1 MNYILES
8 LHNNTNIII
17 VKNNGILCFD
27 DEMMIVEDSE
37 TKKICLNTDNNYK
50 TCDFKVLQSTY
61 DKINYVV
68 AMMKYLKNED
78 IILLK
83 NRISTL
89 LKKYIRISTVD
100 YKQKVVKKF
109 KDNDGNIIPTEDVF
123 YSYSL
128 RKHFY
133 FSNIKDLV
141 FLDESEETKLE
152 DNYGYI
158 SYISFLN
165 FQNFLKEENTT
176 YEDFISNTKYCVVI
190 DEMNKFENFKK
201 KGLIDISKIKKEY
214 KLEYK

>member
-1 MNYILES
+1 MNYILEN
-8 LHNNTNIII
+8 LHNNTNIIV
-17 VKNNGILCFD
+17 VKNNGNFGFD
-27 DEMMIVEDSE
+27 DEMMVVNSDINKLYIIPD
-37 TKKICLNTDNNYK
+37 DYK

-61 DKINYVV
+61 NKINYVV

-89 LKKYIRISTVD
+89 LKKYMGDVD
-100 YKQKVVKKF
+100 VVYHQKVVEKF
-109 KDNDGNIIPTEDVF
+109 KDNNGNVVPTEDVF

-128 RKHFY
+128 KKHFY
-133 FSNIKDLV
+133 FSCINDIV

-152 DNYGYI
+152 DNYGNI

-165 FQNFLKEENTT
+165 FQNFLKEENTS

-214 KLEYK
+214 KLECK

>member
-8 LHNNTNIII
+8 LHNNTNIIV
-17 VKNNGILCFD
+17 VKNNGNLVFD
-27 DEMMIVEDSE
+27 DEMMVVDSE
-37 TKKICLNTDNNYK
+37 INKLNIFPDNYK
-50 TCDFKVLQSTY
+50 SGYFKILQSTY
-61 DKINYVV
+61 DKINYVF

-89 LKKYIRISTVD
+89 LKKYMGDVD
-100 YKQKVVKKF
+100 VIYHQKVVKKF
-109 KDNDGNIIPTEDVF
+109 KDRDGNVVPTEDVF

-128 RKHFY
+128 KKHFY
-133 FSNIKDLV
+133 FSCINDIV

-152 DNYGYI
+152 DNYGNI

-165 FQNFLKEENTT
+165 FQNFLKEENTS

>member
-1 MNYILES
+1 
-8 LHNNTNIII
+8 
-17 VKNNGILCFD
+17 
-27 DEMMIVEDSE
+27 
-37 TKKICLNTDNNYK
+37 
-50 TCDFKVLQSTY
+50 
-61 DKINYVV
+61 
-68 AMMKYLKNED
+68 MKYLKNED

-89 LKKYIRISTVD
+89 LKKYMGDVD
-100 YKQKVVKKF
+100 VIYHQQVVKKF
-109 KDNDGNIIPTEDVF
+109 KDRDGNVVPTEDVF

-128 RKHFY
+128 KKHFY
-133 FSNIKDLV
+133 FPYINDIV
-141 FLDESEETKLE
+141 FLEESKETKLK
-152 DNYGYI
+152 DNYGNI

-165 FQNFLKEENTT
+165 FQNFLKEENTS

>member
-1 MNYILES
+1 MDYIFEK
-8 LHNNTNIII
+8 LHNNTNIIV
-17 VKNNGILCFD
+17 VKNNGNFGFD
-27 DEMMIVEDSE
+27 DEMMVVDSE
-37 TKKICLNTDNNYK
+37 INKLNIFPDNYK
-50 TCDFKVLQSTY
+50 AGYFKILQSTY

-89 LKKYIRISTVD
+89 LKKYMGDVD
-100 YKQKVVKKF
+100 VIYHQKVVKKF
-109 KDNDGNIIPTEDVF
+109 KDRDGNVVPTEDVF

-128 RKHFY
+128 KKHFY
-133 FSNIKDLV
+133 FPYINDIV
-141 FLDESEETKLE
+141 FLEESKETKLK
-152 DNYGYI
+152 DNYGNI

-165 FQNFLKEENTT
+165 FQNFLKEENTS

>member
-1 MNYILES
+1 MNYILEN
-8 LHNNTNIII
+8 LHNNTNIIV
-17 VKNNGILCFD
+17 VKNNGNFDFD
-27 DEMMIVEDSE
+27 DEMMVVNSDINKLYIIPD
-37 TKKICLNTDNNYK
+37 DYK
-50 TCDFKVLQSTY
+50 TCGFKVLQSTY
-61 DKINYVV
+61 NKINYVV
-68 AMMKYLKNED
+68 AMMKYLENED

-89 LKKYIRISTVD
+89 LKKYMGDVD
-100 YKQKVVKKF
+100 VIYHQKVVKKF
-109 KDNDGNIIPTEDVF
+109 KDRDGNVVPTEDVF

-128 RKHFY
+128 KKHFY
-133 FSNIKDLV
+133 FPYINDIV
-141 FLDESEETKLE
+141 FLEESKKTKLK
-152 DNYGYI
+152 DNYGNI

-165 FQNFLKEENTT
+165 FQNFLKEENTS

>member
-1 MNYILES
+1 MDYIFEK
-8 LHNNTNIII
+8 LHNNTNIIV
-17 VKNNGILCFD
+17 VKKNGNFGFD
-27 DEMMIVEDSE
+27 DEMMVVDSE
-37 TKKICLNTDNNYK
+37 INKLNIFPDNYK
-50 TCDFKVLQSTY
+50 AGYFKILQSTY

-89 LKKYIRISTVD
+89 LKKYMGDVD
-100 YKQKVVKKF
+100 VIYHQKVIKKF
-109 KDNDGNIIPTEDVF
+109 KDRDGNVVPTEDVF

-128 RKHFY
+128 KKHFY
-133 FSNIKDLV
+133 FSCINDIV

-152 DNYGYI
+152 DNYGNI

-165 FQNFLKEENTT
+165 FQNFLKEENTS

-214 KLEYK
+214 KLECK

>member
-8 LHNNTNIII
+8 LHNNTNIIV
-17 VKNNGILCFD
+17 VKNNGNLVFD
-27 DEMMIVEDSE
+27 DEMMVVDSE
-37 TKKICLNTDNNYK
+37 INKLNIFPDNYK
-50 TCDFKVLQSTY
+50 SGYFKILQSTY
-61 DKINYVV
+61 DKINYVF

-89 LKKYIRISTVD
+89 LKKYMGDVD
-100 YKQKVVKKF
+100 VIYHQKVVEKF
-109 KDNDGNIIPTEDVF
+109 KDRDGNIVPTEDVF

-128 RKHFY
+128 KKHFY
-133 FSNIKDLV
+133 FSCINDIV
-141 FLDESEETKLE
+141 FLDKSEETKLE
-152 DNYGYI
+152 DNYGNI

-165 FQNFLKEENTT
+165 FQNFLKEENTS

-214 KLEYK
+214 KLECK

>member
-8 LHNNTNIII
+8 LHNNTNIIV
-17 VKNNGILCFD
+17 VKNNGNLGFD
-27 DEMMIVEDSE
+27 DDMMIVTDSE
-37 TKKICLNTDNNYK
+37 TNKFYLDPYNDYK
-50 TCDFKVLQSTY
+50 TCDFRVLQSTY
-61 DKINYVV
+61 DKINYVI
-68 AMMKYLKNED
+68 AMMKYLKDED

-89 LKKYIRISTVD
+89 LKKYIGISTVD
-100 YKQKVVKKF
+100 YKQKVVEEF
-109 KDNDGNIIPTEDVF
+109 KDKDGNVIPTEDVF

-133 FSNIKDLV
+133 FPCINDIV
-141 FLDESEETKLE
+141 FLDESKETTLT
-152 DNYGYI
+152 DNYGDI

-165 FQNFLKEENTT
+165 FQNFLKEENIT

-190 DEMNKFENFKK
+190 NYMNKFENFKK

>member
-1 MNYILES
+1 MDYIFEK
-8 LHNNTNIII
+8 LHNNTNIIV
-17 VKNNGILCFD
+17 VKNNGNFGFD
-27 DEMMIVEDSE
+27 DEMMVVDSE
-37 TKKICLNTDNNYK
+37 INKLNIFPDNYK
-50 TCDFKVLQSTY
+50 SGYFKILQSTY

-89 LKKYIRISTVD
+89 LKKYMGDVD
-100 YKQKVVKKF
+100 VIYHQQVVKKF
-109 KDNDGNIIPTEDVF
+109 KDRDGNVVPTEDVF

-128 RKHFY
+128 KKHFY
-133 FSNIKDLV
+133 FPYINDIV
-141 FLDESEETKLE
+141 FLEESKETKLK
-152 DNYGYI
+152 DNYGNI

-165 FQNFLKEENTT
+165 FQNFLKEENTS

>member
-1 MNYILES
+1 MDYVFEK
-8 LHNNTNIII
+8 LHNNTNIIV
-17 VKNNGILCFD
+17 VKNNGNFGFD
-27 DEMMIVEDSE
+27 DEMMVVDSE
-37 TKKICLNTDNNYK
+37 INKLNIFPDNYK
-50 TCDFKVLQSTY
+50 AGYFKILQSTY

-68 AMMKYLKNED
+68 AMMKYLENED

-89 LKKYIRISTVD
+89 LKKYMGDVD
-100 YKQKVVKKF
+100 VIYHQKVVKKF
-109 KDNDGNIIPTEDVF
+109 KDRDGNVVPTEGVF

-128 RKHFY
+128 KKHFY
-133 FSNIKDLV
+133 FSCINDIV

-152 DNYGYI
+152 DNCGDI

-176 YEDFISNTKYCVVI
+176 YEDFISNSKYCIII
-190 DEMNKFENFKK
+190 DNMNKFEKFKK

>member
-1 MNYILES
+1 MDYIFEK
-8 LHNNTNIII
+8 LHNNTNIIV
-17 VKNNGILCFD
+17 VKNNGNFGFD
-27 DEMMIVEDSE
+27 DEMMVVDSE
-37 TKKICLNTDNNYK
+37 INKLNIFPDNYK
-50 TCDFKVLQSTY
+50 SGYFKILQSTY

-89 LKKYIRISTVD
+89 LKKYIGDVD
-100 YKQKVVKKF
+100 VIYHQQVVKKF
-109 KDNDGNIIPTEDVF
+109 KDRNGNVVPTEDVF

-128 RKHFY
+128 KKHFY
-133 FSNIKDLV
+133 FPYINDIV
-141 FLDESEETKLE
+141 FLEESKETKLK
-152 DNYGYI
+152 DNYGNI

-165 FQNFLKEENTT
+165 FQNFLKEENTS

>member
-1 MNYILES
+1 MDYIFEK
-8 LHNNTNIII
+8 LHNNTNIIV
-17 VKNNGILCFD
+17 VKNNGNFGFD
-27 DEMMIVEDSE
+27 DKMMVVDSE
-37 TKKICLNTDNNYK
+37 INKLNIFPDNYK
-50 TCDFKVLQSTY
+50 AGYFKILQSTY

-89 LKKYIRISTVD
+89 LKKYMGDVD
-100 YKQKVVKKF
+100 VIYHQKVVEEF
-109 KDNDGNIIPTEDVF
+109 KDRDGNVVPTEDVF

-128 RKHFY
+128 KKHFY
-133 FSNIKDLV
+133 FSYINDIV
-141 FLDESEETKLE
+141 FLEESKKTKLK
-152 DNYGYI
+152 DNYGDI

-176 YEDFISNTKYCVVI
+176 YEDFISNSKYCVVI

>member
-1 MNYILES
+1 MDYIFEK
-8 LHNNTNIII
+8 LHNNTNIIV
-17 VKNNGILCFD
+17 VKNNGNFGFD
-27 DEMMIVEDSE
+27 DEMMVVDSE
-37 TKKICLNTDNNYK
+37 INKLNIFPDNYK
-50 TCDFKVLQSTY
+50 AGYFKILQSTY

-89 LKKYIRISTVD
+89 LKKYMGDVD
-100 YKQKVVKKF
+100 VIYHQKVVKKF
-109 KDNDGNIIPTEDVF
+109 KDRDGNVVPTEDVF

-128 RKHFY
+128 KKHFY
-133 FSNIKDLV
+133 FSCINDIV

-152 DNYGYI
+152 DNYGNI

-165 FQNFLKEENTT
+165 FQNFLKEENTS

-214 KLEYK
+214 KLECK

>member
-1 MNYILES
+1 MDYIFEK
-8 LHNNTNIII
+8 LHNNTNIIV
-17 VKNNGILCFD
+17 VKNNGNFGFD
-27 DEMMIVEDSE
+27 DEMMVVDSE
-37 TKKICLNTDNNYK
+37 INKLNIFPDNYK
-50 TCDFKVLQSTY
+50 SGYFKILQSTY

-89 LKKYIRISTVD
+89 LKKYMGDVNVI
-100 YKQKVVKKF
+100 YHQQVVKKF
-109 KDNDGNIIPTEDVF
+109 KDRDGNVVPTEDVF

-128 RKHFY
+128 KKHFY
-133 FSNIKDLV
+133 FPYINDIV
-141 FLDESEETKLE
+141 FLEESKETKLK
-152 DNYGYI
+152 DNYGNI

-165 FQNFLKEENTT
+165 FQNFLKEENTS

>member
-1 MNYILES
+1 MDYIFEK
-8 LHNNTNIII
+8 LHNNTNIIV
-17 VKNNGILCFD
+17 VKNNGNFGFD
-27 DEMMIVEDSE
+27 DEMMVVDSE
-37 TKKICLNTDNNYK
+37 INKLNIFPDNYK
-50 TCDFKVLQSTY
+50 AGYFKILQSTY

-89 LKKYIRISTVD
+89 LKKYMGDVD
-100 YKQKVVKKF
+100 VIYHQKVVKKF
-109 KDNDGNIIPTEDVF
+109 KDRDGNVVPTEDVF

-128 RKHFY
+128 KKHFY
-133 FSNIKDLV
+133 FPYINDIV
-141 FLDESEETKLE
+141 FLEESKETKLK
-152 DNYGYI
+152 DNYGNI

-165 FQNFLKEENTT
+165 FQNFLKEENTF

-214 KLEYK
+214 KLECK

>member
-1 MNYILES
+1 MDYIFEKLN
-8 LHNNTNIII
+8 NNTNIIV
-17 VKNNGILCFD
+17 VKNNGNFGFD
-27 DEMMIVEDSE
+27 DEIMVVDS
-37 TKKICLNTDNNYK
+37 KINKLNIFPNNYK
-50 TCDFKVLQSTY
+50 TGYFKILQSTY

-89 LKKYIRISTVD
+89 LKKYMGDVD
-100 YKQKVVKKF
+100 VIYHQKVVKEF
-109 KDNDGNIIPTEDVF
+109 KDKNGNVIPTEDVF
-123 YSYSL
+123 YSFSL
-128 RKHFY
+128 KKHFY
-133 FSNIKDLV
+133 FRYINDIV

-152 DNYGYI
+152 DDYGNI

-165 FQNFLKEENTT
+165 FHNFLKEENIT
-176 YEDFISNTKYCVVI
+176 YEDFISDTKYCVVI
-190 DEMNKFENFKK
+190 DEMNKFENLKK

>member
-8 LHNNTNIII
+8 LHNNTNIIV
-17 VKNNGILCFD
+17 VKNNGNFYFD
-27 DEMMIVEDSE
+27 DGMMIVEDSE
-37 TKKICLNTDNNYK
+37 SKKICLNTDNDYK
-50 TCDFKVLQSTY
+50 TCDFKILQSAY
-61 DKINYVV
+61 DKINYVI

-89 LKKYIRISTVD
+89 LKKYIGISTVD
-100 YKQKVVKKF
+100 YKQKVVEKF
-109 KDNDGNIIPTEDVF
+109 KDKDGNVIPTEDVF

-128 RKHFY
+128 KKY
-133 FSNIKDLV
+133 FCFNSTNDLV

-152 DNYGYI
+152 DNYGDI

-176 YEDFISNTKYCVVI
+176 YEDFISNSKYCVVI
-190 DEMNKFENFKK
+190 DNINKFENFKK